1 MLGRL
6 VEGSTPLWP
15 VRFAAVVG
23 GSESTSIS
31 RCSVASPDSETESAT
46 ERGMDAARTEPLVL
60 PVLPVLLVLL
70 VLLAPPGKGI
80 PVLAPLGPMAL

>member
-1 MLGRL
+1 
-6 VEGSTPLWP
+6 
-15 VRFAAVVG
+15 
-23 GSESTSIS
+23 
-31 RCSVASPDSETESAT
+31 
-46 ERGMDAARTEPLVL
+46 MDAARTEPLVL